1 MATVGTS
8 PKSDQKIAPVARD
21 HLQPFGKR
29 RDGTTGFDHHIR
41 AASGTECMDLRD
53 TVRGGLV
60 VPDQDRLRKPR
71 RRASA
76 SRSGKRSITMTQSTP
91 PRLATAV
98 AARPTGPLPW
108 ITTMSNR

>member
-53 TVRGGLV
+53 RVCGGLV
-60 VPDQDRLRKPR
+60 VPDQDRLRTPR

-98 AARPTGPLPW
+98 AARPAGPLPW